1 VIVNGG
7 QIYKRIMPR
16 ARGTAYRINK
26 RTSHIEIELDKL
38 INNES
43 KKAKEDDKKVKK
55 EDKKVKT
62 KKNES

>member
-7 QIYKRIMPR
+7 AIYKRIMPR
-16 ARGTAYRINK
+16 ARGTANRINK
-26 RTSHIEIELDKL
+26 RTSHIEIELDK
-38 INNES
+38 IV
-43 KKAKEDDKKVKK
+43 KEEKKVKN